1 MKILLIS
8 PPVDNLSEHLRSP
21 PLGLGYIASVL
32 QKNNYHVKIADM
44 FDYSWKEVS
53 RKIKKED
60 ADIVGIS
67 CFTWTRIKTFNI
79 AKIAKQYNPNVKI
92 IMGGSHATF
101 LPHHIFQL
109 SPTDVVVL
117 GEGEITALEVIK
129 ALDKGKELSK
139 VKGIV
144 FKRKRK
150 LIRTGLRPFI
160 KNLDILPFPSYNN
173 FELKRYNRGSIITS
187 RGCPFSCQFCS
198 ASLFWG
204 RCWRS
209 RSTNNVVDEIEY
221 LNQELGIQHLYMFDD
236 SFTVNRKRVI
246 EICKE
251 ILKRKID
258 IVWYIATRVDLVDKE
273 MLGWCKKAGCRE
285 VDYGIESG
293 SPLILKTINKGF
305 TVPQI
310 RKAFKI
316 SHEVGLETCACLM
329 VGNPNESRKTIDETI
344 KLVKEIKP
352 TSFQVAPTTLHPAT
366 PLYNLAKSKGI
377 ISDDYWL
384 TDKPVPFY
392 TAELSLAQLYFL
404 KHIIH
409 SSILKERSTPEY
421 LNYILKN
428 GTRSLFN
435 KPNDLFSL
443 GYSIVKD
450 FLKDRL

>member
-8 PPVDNLSEHLRSP
+8 PPLGKLSRYTGSP

-67 CFTWTRIKTFNI
+67 CFTPIRVQAFNI

-173 FELKRYNRGSIITS
+173 FELKRYVSMVDNKKYHKAKRGSIITS

-198 ASLFWG
+198 LSPFWG

-221 LNQELGIQHLYMFDD
+221 LNQELGIQHLYISDPT
-236 SFTVNRKRVI
+236 FTVNRKRVI

-258 IVWYIATRVDLVDKE
+258 IAWFIETRVDLVDKE
-273 MLGWCKKAGCRE
+273 MLGWCKKAGCHE
-285 VDYGIESG
+285 IQYGIESG

-316 SHEVGLETCACLM
+316 SHEVGLEASAFLM

-352 TSFQVAPTTLHPAT
+352 TSFRISVTMLYPAT

-404 KHIIH
+404 RRKLQL
-409 SSILKERSTPEY
+409 SILKEGSIYKY
-421 LNYILKN
+421 LNY
-428 GTRSLFN
+428 TFRSGIGLLTQRN
-435 KPNDLFSL
+435 
-443 GYSIVKD
+443 
-450 FLKDRL
+450 